1 MVCFIIFDQSVN
13 VIFVLAGLTTIKN
26 DVDWNSVYIFY
37 VNHKCV
43 SNSDSLATHLK
54 AINYYLDATNIKK
67 ENVATLTGGDDA
79 KTESQLYAEKIRKV
93 VPVEKGFPVFAYIL
107 LGMGKD
113 GHIGSLYPG
122 RAEVLEKVNW
132 VLAVD
137 KVSFWISLAR
147 HDDA

>member
-1 MVCFIIFDQSVN
+1 LVCFIIFDQSVN

-43 SNSDSLATHLK
+43 SNSDPLATHLK
-54 AINYYLDATNIKK
+54 AINYFLDSINIKK
-67 ENVATLTGGDDA
+67 ENVATLTGSDDS

-93 VPVEKGFPVFAYIL
+93 VPVENGFPVFDYML